1 MIAVYLH
8 EKKGTRLGGVEDIIM
23 GYFIFMFYCFVSCGR
38 LMRTNS
44 IPTPVLWFRTAVMM
58 MLAMGSVE
66 LIHIK
71 LNREYQL
78 AHWGLYFVNSNMIL

>member
-1 MIAVYLH
+1 MWTAY
-8 EKKGTRLGGVEDIIM
+8 EDE
-23 GYFIFMFYCFVSCGR
+23 FNTHSCSLVSDSR
-38 LMRTNS
+38 
-44 IPTPVLWFRTAVMM
+44 VMM